1 MNKSLDITILISVLI
16 EVYLIIQS
24 IAASTALFNR
34 QVDYVTTLCIIMY
47 Y

>member
-16 EVYLIIQS
+16 EVYFIIQS
-24 IAASTALFNR
+24 IAASTALFTR